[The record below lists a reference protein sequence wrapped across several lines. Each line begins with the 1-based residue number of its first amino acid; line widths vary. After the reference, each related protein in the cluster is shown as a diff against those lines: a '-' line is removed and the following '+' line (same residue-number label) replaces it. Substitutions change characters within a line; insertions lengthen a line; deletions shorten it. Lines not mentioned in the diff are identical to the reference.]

1 MERRSDP
8 DLNQVLR
15 GRPSGPRAGT
25 VVDARMTLALWL
37 RAGRSQRGMSL
48 EDVARITKIQVR
60 ILERLEA
67 GKPDGLPADV
77 FVRGFVRSVAKCVGL
92 DEDEALKRYSAC
104 SGGATAAPAAAR
116 AMVEAMGD
124 LAPTLGQT
132 MARPTTPPAPAAP
145 ARQTRDLIIPDDF
158 VLRTAAVE
166 AAVVNPASSADFDA
180 LEVELEIIES
190 PAASQPIVEAV
201 EVAAPVEAVA
211 AAVEPAAPAKK
222 KRGKRAPAAGPAKPR
237 AKRKT
242 SARMATGTPF
252 EPTPV
257 IDTSAKADGD
267 VVAAKRDVD
276 PSVTDDVVA
285 AKRDVD
291 PSVTDDVVA
300 AKRDVDPS
308 VTDVDVVAA
317 KRDVDPSARD
327 AAVVSIEIVV
337 DSAPAANVID
347 ASNASDDLFAPKL
360 TVYDPDDLFAPRAYD
375 PDVTSD
381 AASSTSTAIDAGDAL
396 PATEPQSSTLDAD
409 MVETFGD
416 EVIATVTWQPK
427 MPPLAATSSVPW
439 RRPGMV
445 ASTAPVASLVA
456 VIDDADPEGAERLLE
471 ERRSTTTTQRRSFLP
486 PILLDREDR
495 SARQGGLTLAVIILL
510 IAATLTL
517 SYLMRRPSSSGDGVT
532 QRDVATETLA

>member
-15 GRPSGPRAGT
+15 GRPAGPRSGT

-48 EDVARITKIQVR
+48 EDVARVTKIQVR

-67 GKPDGLPADV
+67 GKPDGLPAEV

-92 DEDEALKRYSAC
+92 DEGEALKRYSAC
-104 SGGATAAPAAAR
+104 VGATTPPSPAAR
-116 AMVEAMGD
+116 AVVEAMGD
-124 LAPTLGQT
+124 LAPTLGQAI
-132 MARPTTPPAPAAP
+132 ARPPAPAAP

-158 VLRTAAVE
+158 VLPTAAVE
-166 AAVVNPASSADFDA
+166 APAVNPASSADFDA
-180 LEVELEIIES
+180 LEVELEITES
-190 PAASQPIVEAV
+190 PAASQPIIVVEAV
-201 EVAAPVEAVA
+201 EAAVAPVEMPVDKPAEKTVVEAVA
-211 AAVEPAAPAKK
+211 DAVVAAAADAPAAPAKK
-222 KRGKRAPAAGPAKPR
+222 KRGKRATAAGTPAKPR

-242 SARMATGTPF
+242 AARMATGTPA

-257 IDTSAKADGD
+257 IETADADVGAKAAREAK
-267 VVAAKRDVD
+267 AASDVD
-276 PSVTDDVVA
+276 
-285 AKRDVD
+285 AK
-291 PSVTDDVVA
+291 SE
-300 AKRDVDPS
+300 
-308 VTDVDVVAA
+308 VDVSI
-317 KRDVDPSARD
+317 DI
-327 AAVVSIEIVV
+327 AVE
-337 DSAPAANVID
+337 SAPAANVID
-347 ASNASDDLFAPKL
+347 AANASDDLFAPKL
-360 TVYDPDDLFAPRAYD
+360 TEYAADDLFGPRPYE
-375 PDVTSD
+375 PDVATD
-381 AASSTSTAIDAGDAL
+381 AAAMATAIDAGDAS
-396 PATEPQSSTLDAD
+396 PVPDAQSTTLDAD

-416 EVIATVTWQPK
+416 EPIATATWQPK
-427 MPPLAATSSVPW
+427 MPPLAATTSVPW

-445 ASTAPVASLVA
+445 TSTAPVASLVA

-471 ERRSTTTTQRRSFLP
+471 ERRSTATSQRRSFLP

-532 QRDVATETLA
+532 QRDVATETSATLA